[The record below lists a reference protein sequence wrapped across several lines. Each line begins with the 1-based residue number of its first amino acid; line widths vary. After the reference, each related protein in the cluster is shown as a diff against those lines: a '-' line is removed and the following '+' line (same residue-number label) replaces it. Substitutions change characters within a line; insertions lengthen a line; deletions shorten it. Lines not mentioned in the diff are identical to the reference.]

1 MWCAGDLGH
10 NRSLKIV
17 FIQDKENCEID
28 NAVMPST
35 NEVKEAKQKVQ
46 K

>member
-1 MWCAGDLGH
+1 MCWRFGAQQK
-10 NRSLKIV
+10 SEIV

-28 NAVMPST
+28 NAVMPRT
-35 NEVKEAKQKVQ
+35 NEVKDAKQKVQ